1 MTLTEENDY
10 GVTMYPVVTP
20 SGGDLS
26 LLTSEEADWY
36 CERRDQ
42 YMKQNKFTNQSDLA
56 DLDRVLLMETMIN
69 RWSTW
74 MSRGFDY
81 MQARVDERQ
90 VQKSISDYSKELR
103 QVKKA
108 LGIDKATR
116 DKDKQDSVGDFIE
129 NLLRRAK
136 EFGVHRNQQ
145 YEKAVTLIYEVKAMV
160 RMHDKCDEEE
170 RKELDLSPESIM
182 EWIRTN
188 MVEEWDEI
196 DEAFRENQKTWI
208 REMS

>member
-1 MTLTEENDY
+1 MTMTEENDY

-36 CERRDQ
+36 CDRRDE
-42 YMKQNKFTNQSDLA
+42 YMQQNKFTNQSDLA

-74 MSRGFDY
+74 LSRGFDY
-81 MQARVDERQ
+81 MQARVDERAT
-90 VQKSISDYSKELR
+90 QKSIADYSKELR
-103 QVKKA
+103 QVKRA

-116 DKDKQDSVGDFIE
+116 DKDKQDSVGDFVDT
-129 NLLRRAK
+129 LLRRAK

-145 YEKAVTLIYEVKAMV
+145 YEKAVTLIYELKAMV
-160 RMHDKCDEEE
+160 RMYDRCDEEE

-208 REMS
+208 RELS

>member
-36 CERRDQ
+36 CDRRDQ
-42 YMKQNKFTNQSDLA
+42 YMAQNKFTNQSDLA

-90 VQKSISDYSKELR
+90 IQKSISDYSKELR

-116 DKDKQDSVGDFIE
+116 DKDKQDSVGDYIE
-129 NLLRRAK
+129 TLLRRAR

-160 RMHDKCDEEE
+160 RMYDKCDEEE
-170 RKELDLSPESIM
+170 RNELDLSPESIM

-196 DEAFRENQKTWI
+196 DEAFRENQKAWI

>member
-1 MTLTEENDY
+1 MTMTEENDY
-10 GVTMYPVVTP
+10 GITMYPVETP

-36 CERRDQ
+36 CERRDE
-42 YMKQNKFTNQSDLA
+42 YMAQNKFTNQSDLA
-56 DLDRVLLMETMIN
+56 DLDRVLLMEAMIN

-81 MQARVDERQ
+81 MQARVDERDIG
-90 VQKSISDYSKELR
+90 SRINDYSKELR

-108 LGIDKATR
+108 LGIDKASR
-116 DKDKQDSVGDFIE
+116 DKDKSESVGDFVE

-145 YEKAVTLIYEVKAMV
+145 YEKAVTLIYELKAMV
-160 RMHDKCDEEE
+160 RMYDRCDEEE

-196 DEAFRENQKTWI
+196 DAAFRENQKAWI
-208 REMS
+208 REMA